1 MIRAI
6 GQNDVWE
13 AILLMKQSTE
23 EHDYPTLPTEYTESV
38 WLGYLCSL
46 VERQH
51 KKDPNVLV
59 LGYYD
64 NNLKGFLTAE
74 TFVCFYNNK
83 AVMDVKDCIVKKNY
97 KYNGKVVHELFT
109 HMINHTKKHGGKHWR
124 ADSIQTYDDA
134 LRYGKFLEKR
144 FNGNLYVSVRGKIG
158 D

>member
-6 GQNDVWE
+6 GLNDVWE
-13 AILLMKQSTE
+13 AVLLMKQSTE
-23 EHDYPTLPTEYTESV
+23 EHNYPTLPNEYKESV
-38 WLGYLCSL
+38 WLGWLCNL
-46 VERQH
+46 IERQH

-59 LGYYD
+59 LGYFD
-64 NNLKGFLTAE
+64 DGLKGYLAAE
-74 TFVCFYNNK
+74 AFKCFYNNQ

-109 HMINHTKKHGGKHWR
+109 HMIDHTKEHGGKHWR
-124 ADSIQTYDDA
+124 ADSIQGYDDA

-158 D
+158 E

>member
-6 GQNDVWE
+6 GQNDVLE
-13 AILLMKQSTE
+13 AVLLMKQSTE
-23 EHDYPTLPTEYTESV
+23 EHNYPTLSTEYVESV
-38 WLGYLCSL
+38 WVGYLCNL

-74 TFVCFYNNK
+74 SFKCFYNNE
-83 AVMDVKDCIVKKNY
+83 VIMDVKDCIVKKNY

-109 HMINHTKKHGGKHWR
+109 HMINHTKEYGGKYWR
-124 ADSIQTYDDA
+124 ADSIQGFDEA

-144 FNGNLYVSVRGKIG
+144 FKGNIHISVRGSIE
-158 D
+158 